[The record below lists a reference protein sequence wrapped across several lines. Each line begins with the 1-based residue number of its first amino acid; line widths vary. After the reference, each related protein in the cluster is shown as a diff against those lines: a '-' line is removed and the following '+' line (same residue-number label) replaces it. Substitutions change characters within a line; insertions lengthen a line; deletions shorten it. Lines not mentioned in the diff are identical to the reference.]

1 MKWVFENVEYRRRL
15 NCIIAFEKNS
25 QLDFWKKQF
34 EKFLLDKHIRYKKS
48 NNGCFTLK
56 KITIKPIILY
66 DMLKHP
72 KNRRNIEV
80 QMKQLKFDGYYGPSY
95 ISLLGFPNL
104 FYKYES
110 LEELI
115 IKLEEI

>member
-25 QLDFWKKQF
+25 QLVFWEKQF
-34 EKFLLDKHIRYKKS
+34 EKFLLGKDICYKKS

-72 KNRRNIEV
+72 KNQRNIEV

-95 ISLLGFPNL
+95 NSLLGFPNL
-104 FYKYES
+104 FYKYKNIED
-110 LEELI
+110 LI
-115 IKLEEI
+115 IKLEE

>member
-1 MKWVFENVEYRRRL
+1 MRWIFENTEYRRRL
-15 NCIIAFEKNS
+15 NCIFLFENFA
-25 QLDFWKKQF
+25 QKKIWIKHF
-34 EKFLLDKHIRYKKS
+34 ETFLLDKYICYKKS

-72 KNRRNIEV
+72 KNQRNIKT
-80 QMKQLKFDGYYGPSY
+80 QMKQMKFDGYYGPSY

-115 IKLEEI
+115 IKLEE